1 MRLHIKKSILTEI
14 YSGMARLI
22 SRSSLGVQIQSTPGS
37 IRACGSDQR
46 NYLIYENEA
55 PENVEGEGTVVV
67 PAEDLKEIL
76 TTQGQD
82 TKISFSTDEKGV
94 ATAEWESNGLKRS
107 HSFQSHFDSAEPK
120 TPGDSA
126 FKPFDSGR
134 FQAEYLMCAQC
145 TSTERARFDLDCI
158 ALDGDT
164 GKMMATDGRQFYQ
177 ASGMDLP
184 WAGTCYLPVNERF
197 PEKILF
203 SGSDLLVAK
212 TKDSLAFRTGPW
224 TYVAH
229 LKEASFPPV
238 ENLNPDIG
246 DTQLLLLVSDE
257 DAERLEDLL
266 PQLPGDQTV
275 CRQVWLEA
283 SAELAV
289 RSIVEN
295 HGGKSE
301 GSFRLVSSHWIG
313 GPSQVIFNREYLLR
327 GLNHGHRTFRF
338 LKDHGPIL
346 SESEHRSFLFLPVT
360 LKEEEPETGAE
371 KKEGT
376 KPTPKPSKAEVR
388 KMRRDW
394 LEREAIWL
402 STEMACQLGRV
413 NSTAGIAVLD
423 RMKSQIETALDN
435 LNQVEDKRRARDRLS
450 LVELLPPG
458 FHMEWEDIGRFERA
472 DGTAAWLVR
481 SDDGFFSIRED
492 ATVNIT
498 IEDVSGIIEPLL
510 ASLWKPSLLA
520 LYYNG
525 ERWWVPMRHEIER
538 RGKTAKRRLVFGEP
552 QPAIGKHLEW
562 EIRLLTSLLEKYAES
577 LPEPAKERAAH
588 RLETVQQW
596 MKLPRPETLDLL
608 PLCFTLPA
616 SA

>member
-1 MRLHIKKSILTEI
+1 MRLNIKKSILTEI

-22 SRSSLGVQIQSTPGS
+22 SRSFLGVQIQSTPGS

-55 PENVEGEGTVVV
+55 PENAEGEGTVVV
-67 PAEDLKEIL
+67 LADDLKEIL

-82 TKISFSTDEKGV
+82 TTISISADDKGL

-120 TPGDSA
+120 ATGDGA
-126 FKPFDSGR
+126 YKPLDSER

-145 TSTERARFDLDCI
+145 TSTERTRFDLDCI
-158 ALDGDT
+158 ALDGDN

-177 ASGMDLP
+177 ATGMEFP
-184 WAGTCYLPVNERF
+184 WTGTCYLPVNERF

-203 SGSDLLVAK
+203 SGSDLHVAK

-238 ENLNPDIG
+238 EKLDPDIG
-246 DTQLLLLVSDE
+246 DTELLLLVSEE

-283 SAELAV
+283 NAELAV
-289 RSIVEN
+289 RSTVEN
-295 HGGKSE
+295 HSGKSE
-301 GSFRLVSSHWIG
+301 GSFKLLSSHWLG
-313 GPSQVIFNREYLLR
+313 GPSELCFNREYLLR
-327 GLNHGHRTFRF
+327 GLTNGHRTFRF
-338 LKDHGPIL
+338 LKDNGPIL
-346 SESEHRSFLFLPVT
+346 SESEHGSYLFLPVT

-376 KPTPKPSKAEVR
+376 KPGKSSSKAEVR

-394 LEREAIWL
+394 LEREAVWL
-402 STEMACQLGRV
+402 STEMAVQFGRI
-413 NSTAGIAVLD
+413 NSTAGIPVLD
-423 RMKSQIETALDN
+423 RMKAQIETVLEN
-435 LNQVEDKRRARDRLS
+435 LNQVEDKRRARDWLS

-458 FHMEWEDIGRFERA
+458 FHMEWENIGWFERA
-472 DGTAAWLVR
+472 DGTTAWLVR
-481 SDDGFFSIRED
+481 SEDGFFSIREGK
-492 ATVNIT
+492 TVNLT
-498 IEDVSGIIEPLL
+498 IEDVSSIIEPLL
-510 ASLWKPSLLA
+510 AGLWKPCLLA

-525 ERWWVPMRHEIER
+525 QRWWVPVRHEIER
-538 RGKTAKRRLVFGEP
+538 KGKTAKRRLLFGEA
-552 QPAIGKHLEW
+552 QPAVGKHLEW
-562 EIRLLTSLLEKYAES
+562 EIRLLSNLLEKHGDT
-577 LPEPAKERAAH
+577 LPERATERAAH
-588 RLETVQQW
+588 RLETLQRW